1 MIVGIGV
8 DLVDVPRFVRS
19 IDRTPGLVERLFAVG
34 ERGRS
39 PRSLAARFA
48 AKEALIK
55 ALGDS
60 SGFRWHD
67 MEVVTDGDGKP
78 SFRLAGQVAEAARAR
93 GVGRIHLSLSHDGD
107 SALAFVVAE
116 QAEQAE
122 HGRTAAGKA
131 QVEQTDRSAS

>member
-19 IDRTPGLVERLFAVG
+19 IDRTPGLIDRLFAES
-34 ERGRS
+34 ERGR
-39 PRSLAARFA
+39 PARSLAARFA

-67 MEVVTDGDGKP
+67 MEIVSDSDGKP
-78 SFRLAGQVAEAARAR
+78 SFTFGGRVAETLQRR
-93 GVGRIHLSLSHDGD
+93 GVEHVHLSLSHDGD
-107 SALAFVVAE
+107 SACAFVVAE
-116 QAEQAE
+116 GPGGP
-122 HGRTAAGKA
+122 GRSDDHA
-131 QVEQTDRSAS
+131 QGAS

>member
-19 IDRTPGLVERLFAVG
+19 IDRTPGLIDRLFAES
-34 ERGRS
+34 ERGRP

-67 MEVVTDGDGKP
+67 MEVISDSDGKP
-78 SFRLAGQVAEAARAR
+78 SFRFAGRVAETLRRR
-93 GVGRIHLSLSHDGD
+93 GVEQVHLSLSHDGD
-107 SALAFVVAE
+107 SACAFVVAE
-116 QAEQAE
+116 GFTQ
-122 HGRTAAGKA
+122 G
-131 QVEQTDRSAS
+131 AS

>member
-19 IDRTPGLVERLFAVG
+19 IDRTPGLIDRLFAES
-34 ERGRS
+34 ERGRT

-67 MEVVTDGDGKP
+67 MEVVSDSDGKP
-78 SFRLAGQVAEAARAR
+78 SFRFGGRVAETLLRR
-93 GVGRIHLSLSHDGD
+93 GVEQVHLSLSHDGD
-107 SALAFVVAE
+107 SACAFVVAE
-116 QAEQAE
+116 
-122 HGRTAAGKA
+122 GSGGAGSN
-131 QVEQTDRSAS
+131 ENDRGAS

>member
-19 IDRTPGLVERLFAVG
+19 IDRTPGLIDRLFAES
-34 ERGRS
+34 ERGRT

-67 MEVVTDGDGKP
+67 MEVVSDSDGKP
-78 SFRLAGQVAEAARAR
+78 SFRFGGRVAETLLRR
-93 GVGRIHLSLSHDGD
+93 GVEQVHLSLSHDGD
-107 SALAFVVAE
+107 SACAFVVAE
-116 QAEQAE
+116 
-122 HGRTAAGKA
+122 GSGG
-131 QVEQTDRSAS
+131 ASSNEPDTGAS

>member
-1 MIVGIGV
+1 VIVGIGV

-19 IDRTPGLVERLFAVG
+19 IDRTPGLVERLFAEG
-34 ERGRS
+34 ERGRA

-67 MEVVTDGDGKP
+67 MEVVTDDDGKP
-78 SFRLAGQVAEAARAR
+78 SFLLGGRVAETARAR
-93 GVGRIHLSLSHDGD
+93 GVGAIHLSLSHDGD

-116 QAEQAE
+116 RAE
-122 HGRTAAGKA
+122 H
-131 QVEQTDRSAS
+131 VRSAAQ

>member
-19 IDRTPGLVERLFAVG
+19 IERTPGLLDRLFAES
-34 ERGRS
+34 ERGR
-39 PRSLAARFA
+39 PARSLAARFA

-67 MEVVTDGDGKP
+67 MQIVSDADGKP
-78 SFRLAGQVAEAARAR
+78 SFRLSGQVAETASAK
-93 GVGRIHLSLSHDGD
+93 GVGEIHLSMTHDGD
-107 SALAFVVAE
+107 SACAFVVAE
-116 QAEQAE
+116 
-122 HGRTAAGKA
+122 TAAGNSDA
-131 QVEQTDRSAS
+131 PGDRSTP

>member
-19 IDRTPGLVERLFAVG
+19 IDRTPGLVERLFAEG
-34 ERGRS
+34 ERGRP

-67 MEVVTDGDGKP
+67 MEVVTDSDGKP
-78 SFRLAGQVAEAARAR
+78 SFLLAGQVAQTARAR
-93 GVGRIHLSLSHDGD
+93 GVGHIHLSLSHDGD
-107 SALAFVVAE
+107 AAFAFVVAE
-116 QAEQAE
+116 RAEDSERAE
-122 HGRTAAGKA
+122 ESGGIAR
-131 QVEQTDRSAS
+131 